1 MTIKFELQ
9 LEIDQNSIS
18 QEEGEAMREYKFCG
32 QSIESREWIYGSLDL
47 SENEVKIRTHDKTVS
62 YNAKLVDPETVGQF
76 IEIYDKNGKEI
87 YEGDWVEIKNPECQV
102 QKAILQ
108 GVIVFRYGSFGI
120 NIKKVI
126 QWDGYSKGI
135 EPPEMMWFLNI
146 IYNKTIEIV
155 DNSSRK
161 SRTL

>member
-1 MTIKFELQ
+1 MLKLKIA
-9 LEIDQNSIS
+9 NNR
-18 QEEGEAMREYKFCG
+18 GEAAMREIKFKG
-32 QSIESREWIYGSLDL
+32 LAIDDSGWAYGYLFTGNNCINGTL
-47 SENEVKIRTHDKTVS
+47 STHYYIGTFDN
-62 YNAKLVDPETVGQF
+62 YYEVDPETVGQF
-76 IEIYDKNGKEI
+76 IEFYDKNGKEI

-135 EPPEMMWFLNI
+135 EPREMMWFLNLVN
-146 IYNKTIEIV
+146 NKEIEVI
-155 DNSSRK
+155 DNEF
-161 SRTL
+161 